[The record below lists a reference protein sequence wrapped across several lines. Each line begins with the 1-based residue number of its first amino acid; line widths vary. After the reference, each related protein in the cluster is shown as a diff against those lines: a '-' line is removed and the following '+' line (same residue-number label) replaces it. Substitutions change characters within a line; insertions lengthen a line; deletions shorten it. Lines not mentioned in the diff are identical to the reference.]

1 MTNII
6 AIDGPASAGKSAIAK
21 RISHKLKAPVL
32 FSGRL
37 YRAVAVEMINRNIS
51 YEDNKAILKCINRI
65 EDNMESKNLYTSEVD
80 RLSSIISTKEF
91 LRDRLKKFQK
101 SFPKLK
107 AKRKKFAIVEGRD
120 IGTIIFPNAKYKF
133 FMWASTEIRA
143 RRRFLQVKKN
153 GGNSSF
159 KEILNEISHRDHK
172 DLNRKIAPL
181 KPAVNSVLLD
191 TTNLDIEQALNNV
204 LKIIKN

>member
-1 MTNII
+1 
-6 AIDGPASAGKSAIAK
+6 
-21 RISHKLKAPVL
+21 
-32 FSGRL
+32 
-37 YRAVAVEMINRNIS
+37 
-51 YEDNKAILKCINRI
+51 
-65 EDNMESKNLYTSEVD
+65 MEGS
-80 RLSSIISTKEF
+80 
-91 LRDRLKKFQK
+91 
-101 SFPKLK
+101 
-107 AKRKKFAIVEGRD
+107 D

-133 FMWASTEIRA
+133 LWASTEIRA

-191 TTNLDIEQALNNV
+191 TTNLDIEQALNKV